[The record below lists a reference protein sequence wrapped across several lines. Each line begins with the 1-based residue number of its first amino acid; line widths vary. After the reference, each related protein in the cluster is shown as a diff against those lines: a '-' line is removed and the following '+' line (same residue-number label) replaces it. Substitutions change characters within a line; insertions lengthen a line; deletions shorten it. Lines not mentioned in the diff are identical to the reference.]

1 MTATRTA
8 LSALIS
14 AATCF
19 SARAMS
25 GLMALSD
32 FGRFSVMRQ
41 MASVVSTTRVSLGEE
56 AIGEFFPLG
65 YGSFNLRL
73 ALGYPKVGF

>member
-1 MTATRTA
+1 MTTTRTA
-8 LSALIS
+8 SSTLIS

-32 FGRFSVMRQ
+32 FGRLRVMRQ
-41 MASVVSTTRVSLGEE
+41 TPSAVSTTRVSLGEV

-65 YGSFNLRL
+65 NGSYNLRWL
-73 ALGYPKVGF
+73 